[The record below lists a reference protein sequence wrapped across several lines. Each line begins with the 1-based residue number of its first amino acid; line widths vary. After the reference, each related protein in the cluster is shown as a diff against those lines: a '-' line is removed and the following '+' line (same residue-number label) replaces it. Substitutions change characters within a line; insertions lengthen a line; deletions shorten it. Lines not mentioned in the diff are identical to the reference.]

1 MANKKDTVK
10 EEEKLTI
17 IIPKPMNVTGDTETI
32 VSVNGVMYQ
41 IQYDKPVTVPAN
53 VAAVI
58 SSSMKLQEKIQNE
71 TENAVLRNGKDALAE
86 L

>member
-58 SSSMKLQEKIQNE
+58 SSSMKLQEKIQHE
-71 TENAVLRNGKDALAE
+71 TENAVLRNSKGALAE

>member
-71 TENAVLRNGKDALAE
+71 TENAVLRNGKVALAE

>member
-10 EEEKLTI
+10 EEEKVTI
-17 IIPKPMNVTGDTETI
+17 IIPKPINVTGDTETI

-71 TENAVLRNGKDALAE
+71 TENAVLRNGKGALAE